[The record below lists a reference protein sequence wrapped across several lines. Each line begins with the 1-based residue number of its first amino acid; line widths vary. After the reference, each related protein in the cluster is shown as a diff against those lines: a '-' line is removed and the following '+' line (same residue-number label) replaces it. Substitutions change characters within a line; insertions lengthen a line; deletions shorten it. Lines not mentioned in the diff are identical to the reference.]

1 MYFHIFKSVFRN
13 IARDPWFPV
22 ITLFGL
28 TFAFACTFIALIYV
42 FNELSYDRHHKNRDR
57 IYRVIQY
64 NENLATYFANA
75 PYILYTT
82 IKDEVPQIEKAAI
95 SRSIPLWIPD
105 SEGKP
110 VRQTNS
116 VYANSEIF
124 EILSF
129 DLIHG
134 DRHNILSAPDELVLS
149 RSAASR
155 HFSGKENPVGSHLSA
170 IVNDREEVFVISG
183 VFEDWPELSTFR
195 FDYICHPSLGID
207 EFRRTTH
214 PRIEYDWPHNFF
226 NLFVLLNHDA
236 CYQETEN
243 TLNSLQSL
251 IEARY
256 PISYSMH
263 SMKNFYFDSDH
274 IANWRYKK
282 GNRSGIFLLTGIAAL
297 ILFIAVSNSI
307 LFLLARFSARTRE
320 IGIRKVTGA
329 GRWDVVK
336 MPVAEAVV
344 MSSGAFLLAVMLI
357 ELFLPQINVW
367 FSNNLHYHSLG
378 NYWYIL
384 VFAFI
389 SLSLAFITGLAGGSR
404 FSAAG
409 PARLLSGNYPK
420 SSGRRFNAGKVLL
433 ILQIAILIGM
443 VSGTA
448 VIIKQL
454 DHLIKADTGIDKEKI
469 LKIRLEREHRDSYQP
484 LKEQI
489 GNLPGVESVSGATAS
504 PPDAIMFTMWEFVRP
519 DDPDNKGII
528 YSIAGDYGF
537 FETLGIG
544 LAEGRFFSEEF
555 PSDRETAIVLN
566 RTAVRELKLDDPV
579 GGQWRGRTIIG
590 VSDDFLIRSLHDPVL
605 PVAVVFLNEQYVME
619 VIVRYETGRLGHVM
633 EGINAVWEGLSL
645 SGTPAISHPEEIIN
659 SLYREENNMR
669 KMISRL
675 TLIASFI
682 AVSGLSGLAVF
693 TARRRTKEI
702 GVRKV
707 NGATTADI
715 FILWSFE
722 YLRIVVVA
730 LLVTTPVV
738 YYIMSRWLENYPY
751 RVSPEWWIF
760 LLAGIVAAIVVW
772 ISTAIQTY
780 RAVRQ
785 NPVNLLRYE

>member
-1 MYFHIFKSVFRN
+1 MYCHLIKSVFRN
-13 IARDPWFPV
+13 IARDPWFPA
-22 ITLFGL
+22 ITLAGL

-42 FNELSYDRHHKNRDR
+42 FNELSYDKHHKNRDR
-57 IYRVIQY
+57 IYKVIQY
-64 NENLATYFANA
+64 NENLATYFATS
-75 PYILYTT
+75 PHILYTT
-82 IKDEVPQIEKAAI
+82 IKEEVPHIEKAAI

-105 SEGKP
+105 REGKP

-134 DRHNILSAPDELVLS
+134 DRHNILSAPDQLVLS

-155 HFSGKENPVGSHLSA
+155 HFSGKENPVGSHLTA

-207 EFRRTTH
+207 EFRRTSH
-214 PRIEYDWPHNFF
+214 PRIEYDWRHNLFS
-226 NLFVLLNHDA
+226 LFVLLNHDA
-236 CYQETEN
+236 CCQETEN

-251 IEARY
+251 IETGY

-274 IANWRYKK
+274 IGNWRYKK
-282 GNRSGIFLLTGIAAL
+282 GNRSGIFLLSGIAAL

-307 LFLLARFSARTRE
+307 LFLLARFSTRTRE

-329 GRWDVVK
+329 GRWDVIK
-336 MPVAEAVV
+336 MPLVEAVV
-344 MSSGAFLLAVMLI
+344 MSSGAFLLAVMMI
-357 ELFLPQINVW
+357 ELFLPQINVY
-367 FSNNLHYHSLG
+367 FSNNLHYHTLG
-378 NYWYIL
+378 NYEYIL

-409 PARLLSGNYPK
+409 PARLLRGNYSK
-420 SSGRRFNAGKVLL
+420 FSGRRYNAGKFLL
-433 ILQIAILIGM
+433 IMQIAILIGM
-443 VSGTA
+443 VSGSA

-454 DHLIKADTGIDKEKI
+454 DHLVNADTGIDKEKI
-469 LKIRLEREHRDSYQP
+469 LKIRLEREHSASYQP

-489 GNLPGVESVSGATAS
+489 SNLPGVESVSGATAS
-504 PPDAIMFTMWEFVRP
+504 PPSAIMFTMWEFVRP
-519 DDPDNKGII
+519 EDPDNTGII

-537 FETLGIG
+537 FETFGIG

-555 PSDRETAIVLN
+555 PSDRESAIVLN
-566 RTAVRELKLDDPV
+566 RTAVRELNLDDPV
-579 GGQWRGRTIIG
+579 GSQWRGRTIIG

-605 PVAVVFLNEQYVME
+605 PVAVMCLNEQNVME
-619 VIVRYETGRLGHVM
+619 VIVRFETDRLGHVV
-633 EGINAVWEGLSL
+633 EGINSIWRELSL
-645 SGTPAISHPEEIIN
+645 SGTPAISHPEEIIS
-659 SLYREENNMR
+659 SLYREENNLKR
-669 KMISRL
+669 LISRL

-702 GVRKV
+702 GIRKV
-707 NGATTADI
+707 NGATTSDI

-722 YLRIVVVA
+722 YMRLVLLA
-730 LLVTTPVV
+730 LLVSTPPV
-738 YYIMSRWLENYPY
+738 YYIMSKWLESYPQ
-751 RVSPEWWIF
+751 RVSPDWWIF
-760 LLAGIVAAIVVW
+760 ILAGVVAAIIVW

-780 RAVRQ
+780 RAVNR